1 LSALCGL
8 IGLHTSTQA
17 NVRTALACINPINAV
32 HAGMVI
38 AFKSG
43 AVMSMSVVTSVLWG
57 VTLTFLLLRSTISME
72 DFSQH
77 ISGFAFGVSVV
88 ALFARVGGGVF
99 AKAADVGADIMGK
112 FEEGLD
118 EDDPNNPATIADN
131 VGDNV
136 GDVAGVG
143 ADLFESFASSL
154 IAAAILGHVEF
165 GFPGVALPFW
175 VAGVGTWGSVI
186 GCLVIIYGGNAHSLS
201 NLSLADDLADQRP
214 LLPHRD
220 DARGNDDDSDLPS
233 HDYNAYGSWGL
244 LTAGERDVQATHL
257 VAQSER
263 VQHALLAIVRK
274 GAFAA
279 LLLTALGSALSV
291 GATFGPA
298 HPKAWA
304 FFGCIVAGLVVGS
317 LLAYITEFCT
327 AYSCAPTRSVALQA
341 RSGPATVVLQGL
353 SVGLLSAGPIAG
365 LLVLALL
372 LAWGLAGVYGVS
384 LAAVGILSTL
394 GVSLAANAF
403 GPVAD
408 NARGIVAM
416 APQDEL
422 SGSAGK
428 NTELLDALGNTL
440 AAGGKVFSTGSAALS
455 SMALMCAF
463 SKATNLD
470 DVSVLN
476 EVVACA
482 RSSAGKLSVK

>member
-1 LSALCGL
+1 MSDDFPSSTSLSGFESAWLQDITPFLSTILALIGGLFSLIAATGFYMEIMRIPVYEQEFPYTTDIANAIYKGTMTFLATQYLYVGGCVLILAICVGILLSWQTATCFLFGAALSALCGL

-327 AYSCAPTRSVALQA
+327 AYSCAPTRSVALQVLIWVIFLVCMY
-341 RSGPATVVLQGL
+341 RSK
-353 SVGLLSAGPIAG
+353 SV
-365 LLVLALL
+365 
-372 LAWGLAGVYGVS
+372 
-384 LAAVGILSTL
+384 
-394 GVSLAANAF
+394 
-403 GPVAD
+403 
-408 NARGIVAM
+408 
-416 APQDEL
+416 
-422 SGSAGK
+422 
-428 NTELLDALGNTL
+428 
-440 AAGGKVFSTGSAALS
+440 
-455 SMALMCAF
+455 
-463 SKATNLD
+463 
-470 DVSVLN
+470 
-476 EVVACA
+476 
-482 RSSAGKLSVK
+482 